1 MEREASAI
9 LQWSWWR
16 RKHQARAQAAH
27 YLRREIQAEGRPQQ
41 SKQQAAEVEQQQ
53 EQQRNDAEVEAVWE
67 RLVTLL
73 PNEKRRGRPFEHD
86 RRILLEAIVH
96 VMQTGCGWR
105 GLPDEFPPWQT
116 VYTQLT
122 QWRATGVWE
131 IIWAG
136 LAQPRPIPQ
145 LQL

>member
-1 MEREASAI
+1 M
-9 LQWSWWR
+9 
-16 RKHQARAQAAH
+16 AH
-27 YLRREIQAEGRPQQ
+27 YLRRETQTQAPPQQ
-41 SKQQAAEVEQQQ
+41 SKQQADDVEQQQ
-53 EQQRNDAEVEAVWE
+53 EQQRDGAEVEAVWQ

-131 IIWAG
+131 KIWAG
-136 LAQPRPIPQ
+136 FTQPCPQKQ

>member
-1 MEREASAI
+1 M
-9 LQWSWWR
+9 
-16 RKHQARAQAAH
+16 
-27 YLRREIQAEGRPQQ
+27 
-41 SKQQAAEVEQQQ
+41 
-53 EQQRNDAEVEAVWE
+53 EVEAVWE

-86 RRILLEAIVH
+86 ILLEAIVH

-116 VYTQLT
+116 VYSQLT

-131 IIWAG
+131 IIWAE
-136 LAQPRPIPQ
+136 LAQPCPIPQ